1 MYSKITPQEKQI
13 LEQGFDSIMEEGL
26 RGFTVEALSHRLR
39 MSKKT
44 IYKFFPTKEVL
55 IKKIM
60 QFITGRIAGR
70 IQTIRSEV
78 QNPAIQFV
86 KIMEFIVGFVGRVPL
101 QRMTELK
108 VRYPALWSELE
119 KFRLA
124 RRDDF
129 YKVLNNAQQQG
140 LVRSDLDMK
149 VVATIYINLVNSTF
163 QPEFFFKN
171 NLAPEDTIRTFVK
184 MITTG
189 LFTDKGIQHVETI

>member
-129 YKVLNNAQQQG
+129 YTILSEAQQQG